1 MILQSQTDK
10 NNITSILERLILQ
23 LPDQVST
30 LKTQLDRRDKVI
42 KTLLEKLRK
51 KYHEEISP
59 YGAKTNDSTVVQT
72 SSVIQGTSIKAQH
85 DNINI
90 NQDSSINSIKKAQN
104 IAQAITN
111 TDVPPASKENTKK
124 QIQY

>member
-42 KTLLEKLRK
+42 KTLLEKLGK

-59 YGAKTNDSTVVQT
+59 YGAKTNDSSVVQT
-72 SSVIQGTSIKAQH
+72 TSIKAQH

-90 NQDSSINSIKKAQN
+90 NQDSSINSITKAQN